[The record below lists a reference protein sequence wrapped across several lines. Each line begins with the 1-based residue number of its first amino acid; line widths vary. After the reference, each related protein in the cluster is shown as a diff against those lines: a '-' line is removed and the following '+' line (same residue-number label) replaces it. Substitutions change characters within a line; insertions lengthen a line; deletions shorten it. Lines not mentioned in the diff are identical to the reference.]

1 MNTFPLALS
10 QKLEG
15 ECGKNG
21 GAGGAEWLRILG
33 CEVALLPRPRRTGL
47 FLPGPGPREA
57 TSNHLK

>member
-47 FLPGPGPREA
+47 FYLTQGRAKRRA
-57 TSNHLK
+57 TI